1 VTYKASN
8 PPGVVTLQ
16 SLSAFPPYSRKPGPY
31 GPTMSVCA
39 KVMSRGVH
47 NIAFSLSPDDSWVFD
62 LENGPQNRSFRC
74 MQAIEVKMWDF
85 RPSPALIKQVTKMI
99 KAAERYFNGA
109 PKLPLMPHLQ
119 HNVRVK
125 LSIPAADSAKPMCGR

>member
-1 VTYKASN
+1 
-8 PPGVVTLQ
+8 
-16 SLSAFPPYSRKPGPY
+16 
-31 GPTMSVCA
+31 MSVCA

-85 RPSPALIKQVTKMI
+85 RPGPALIKQVTKMI